1 MLSLPPPSIH
11 PSLSLV
17 LCGDVNSRVLRLHV
31 EYFDHYPSTHIHA
44 SPHIHP
50 PYSPPRVHSAPFDS
64 LGSPGGS
71 AHLGAAGLNHGAS
84 ASGEGDGGG
93 IRHRKDGVIVLLKC
107 RATPADADICLNL
120 PVSDGRGER
129 RMGHPSNLNM
139 WGGCVVGESCGV
151 VRGLVNGARCCA
163 ENVMVMARRCCVA
176 CARAAWPVSMS
187 EQEMNAYATLGDRA
201 ARSALAHLDLPGLGG
216 GGKRGGGE
224 EGGSDQAGDRSMAA
238 PVADVR
244 SAMRASFLDAVSVVE
259 GESLAG
265 NSSVV
270 QDLPSLQ
277 SFSSVSSIESVSSG
291 FSRVSTQALE
301 TGHYGPLI
309 PCTRT
314 LQVPQTNSCSS
325 TSEQGS
331 QTTDVA
337 MHVQGC
343 IAIGSDFDSN
353 ALGVLSY
360 DTSAV
365 AYAAVPGSENAR
377 VSCVDSM
384 YNISKSGSSAVVMS
398 HGEWSEDA
406 FECLSTGVSSGFS
419 SGFSSMANSTLL

>member
-1 MLSLPPPSIH
+1 
-11 PSLSLV
+11 
-17 LCGDVNSRVLRLHV
+17 
-31 EYFDHYPSTHIHA
+31 
-44 SPHIHP
+44 
-50 PYSPPRVHSAPFDS
+50 
-64 LGSPGGS
+64 
-71 AHLGAAGLNHGAS
+71 
-84 ASGEGDGGG
+84 
-93 IRHRKDGVIVLLKC
+93 
-107 RATPADADICLNL
+107 
-120 PVSDGRGER
+120 
-129 RMGHPSNLNM
+129 MGHPSNLNM

-224 EGGSDQAGDRSMAA
+224 EGGSGQSGDRSMAA

-277 SFSSVSSIESVSSG
+277 SFLSVSSIESVSSG
-291 FSRVSTQALE
+291 FSRVSTTQALE

-314 LQVPQTNSCSS
+314 LQVP
-325 TSEQGS
+325 
-331 QTTDVA
+331 
-337 MHVQGC
+337 HVQGC

-384 YNISKSGSSAVVMS
+384 YNISKSGSSAVVLS